1 MVHPR
6 GVEVV
11 KGFKNLRDLRDFR
24 DLSDLKEPALSR
36 GCDCFTGVAGAV
48 CSGFP
53 EG

>member
-11 KGFKNLRDLRDFR
+11 KGFKALSDLRDFR
-24 DLSDLKEPALSR
+24 DLSDLREPALSR
-36 GCDCFTGVAGAV
+36 DCFTGVAGAA